1 MILTQKMLDRVQ
13 EPDVRSAMIKKEIDV
28 RGKSEYTDSK

>member
-1 MILTQKMLDRVQ
+1 MADDPHQDECPADI
-13 EPDVRSAMIKKEIDV
+13 RSAMIKKEIDA